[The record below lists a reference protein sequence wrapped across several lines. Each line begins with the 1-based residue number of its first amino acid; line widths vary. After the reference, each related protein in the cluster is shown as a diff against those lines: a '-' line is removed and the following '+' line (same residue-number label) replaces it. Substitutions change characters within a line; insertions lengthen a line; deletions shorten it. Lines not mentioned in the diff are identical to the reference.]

1 MKIKL
6 TKEEHAKLPKEFQG
20 EYKADGDF
28 FTLNLEDE
36 DGGSL
41 DSLKSA
47 KEHEKKRR
55 HEAEKK
61 LKELEKEKETL
72 EEKIHELETS
82 GESNKATTAELQKK
96 FDDKLQKEVAK
107 VQKEVAKRDA
117 QIEKL
122 LVDNVANEIA
132 GKISTTPKAMARLIR
147 DRLSVEWDGDEIK
160 TIVLDDDGKPSAF
173 TVAELEKEFVS
184 NKEYLGIIK
193 GSQASGSGASPKDGD
208 KGGAF
213 TLAHYQNEDK
223 SVNWTK
229 VAEGTKSDP
238 ALLGKVKEAIGQT
251 D

>member
-6 TKEEHAKLPKEFQG
+6 TKEEYEKLPKDVKG
-20 EYKADGDF
+20 EYKADGDVY
-28 FTLNLEDE
+28 TLNLEDE
-36 DGGSL
+36 DGASL

-47 KEHEKKRR
+47 KDHEKKRR
-55 HEAEKK
+55 QDVEKK
-61 LKELEKEKETL
+61 LKDLEKEKEAL

-96 FDDKLQKEVAK
+96 FDEKLQKEVAK

-122 LVDNVANEIA
+122 FVDNVAGEIA
-132 GKISTTPKAMARLIR
+132 GRISTTPKVLARVIR

-160 TIVLDDDGKPSAF
+160 TVVLDEDGKPSAF
-173 TVAELEKEFVS
+173 TVAELEKEIVS
-184 NKEYLGIIK
+184 NKEFSGIIK
-193 GSQASGSGASPKDGD
+193 GSQSSGSGASSGDGG

-213 TLAHYQNEDK
+213 TLADYQNEDK

-238 ALLGKVKEAIGQT
+238 ALLGKVKEAIGQA
-251 D
+251 